1 MTKKTLK
8 TLQIL
13 TMNRRGLALLNP
25 YPNEQ
30 LPTILST
37 HIPHF
42 ILEKNMALLKTVDAK
57 LFQSEIPYKPMGK
70 YAHFLTVRITESYP
84 LFQTDSELN
93 KARVRA
99 GVKDKNTI
107 SRLSMFKR
115 KQSTP
120 ERLVGRELLRK
131 YEFMTAEE
139 CEYNV
144 SFAMDNP
151 DCIIYGFAIGDSGS
165 EKSKVVVDT
174 AFSITAFDESH
185 ETFTLNAPFENGTMA
200 SKGESGSKAGEV
212 TSRINQQD
220 HIRPQVFFPSIVT
233 LKDPT
238 EASFLYVFNN
248 ILRTRHYGAQT
259 TRTGRVRNELV
270 GVIFADGEITS
281 NLRWTQAIY
290 DQMKANNTL
299 KSSDPLDEDDVITS
313 AKSAIESLMNDEFIV
328 HTDFIG
334 DAFIPLINEVKSLT
348 NNEAGIKSI
357 LQKADI
363 EAKEYAGKHISKKK
377 TAAKTK

>member
-1 MTKKTLK
+1 M
-8 TLQIL
+8 
-13 TMNRRGLALLNP
+13 
-25 YPNEQ
+25 
-30 LPTILST
+30 S
-37 HIPHF
+37 F
-42 ILEKNMALLKTVDAK
+42 LKTVESK

-70 YAHFLTVRITESYP
+70 YVHFLTVRITESYP
-84 LFQTDSELN
+84 LFQTDGELN

-99 GVKDKNTI
+99 GVKDKTTI

-120 ERLVGRELLRK
+120 ERLVGRELLRN
-131 YEFMTAEE
+131 YGLMTAEE

-174 AFSITAFDESH
+174 AFSITAFDQSH
-185 ETFTLNAPFENGTMA
+185 ETFTLNAPYENGTMA
-200 SKGESGSKAGEV
+200 SKGENGSKPGEV

-220 HIRPQVFFPSIVT
+220 HIIPQVFFPSIVT

-259 TRTGRVRNELV
+259 TRTGRVRNELI
-270 GVIFADGEITS
+270 GVVFADGEITS

-290 DQMKANNTL
+290 DQMKAQNSINPP
-299 KSSDPLDEDDVITS
+299 DPLDENDVMTA
-313 AKSAIESLMNDEFIV
+313 AKSAIEALMADEFIV
-328 HTDFIG
+328 HNDFIG
-334 DAFIPLINEVKSLT
+334 DAFSPLLNEVKKLVGDET
-348 NNEAGIKSI
+348 GIKSV
-357 LQKADI
+357 LEKADA
-363 EAKEYAGKHISKKK
+363 EAKNYASKHISKKK
-377 TAAKTK
+377 TAAKAK

>member
-1 MTKKTLK
+1 M
-8 TLQIL
+8 
-13 TMNRRGLALLNP
+13 
-25 YPNEQ
+25 
-30 LPTILST
+30 S
-37 HIPHF
+37 F
-42 ILEKNMALLKTVDAK
+42 LKTVDAK
-57 LFQSEIPYKPMGK
+57 FFHTEIPYKPMGK
-70 YAHFLTVRITESYP
+70 YVHFLTVRVTESYP

-99 GVKDKNTI
+99 GIVDKTTI

-120 ERLVGRELLRK
+120 ERLVGRELLRN
-131 YEFMTAEE
+131 YGLMTAEE

-144 SFAMDNP
+144 KFAMNNP

-174 AFSITAFDESH
+174 AFSIKSFDESH

-200 SKGESGSKAGEV
+200 SKGENGSKVGEV

-220 HIRPQVFFPSIVT
+220 HIKPQVFFPSIVT

-259 TRTGRVRNELV
+259 TRTGRVRNELI
-270 GVIFADGEITS
+270 GIIFADGEIVS

-290 DQMKANNTL
+290 DQMKNNNTL
-299 KSSDPLDEDDVITS
+299 HSPDPLNEDEVFAAAKSSISALMEEEFLVHEDILDEKF
-313 AKSAIESLMNDEFIV
+313 AALLK
-328 HTDFIG
+328 
-334 DAFIPLINEVKSLT
+334 EVKAIT
-348 NNEAGIKSI
+348 ANEEELKK
-357 LQKADI
+357 LLKKADD
-363 EAKEYAGKHISKKK
+363 ESKAYAKAHIKGKDKDKDK
-377 TAAKTK
+377 DKVAAK

>member
-1 MTKKTLK
+1 
-8 TLQIL
+8 
-13 TMNRRGLALLNP
+13 
-25 YPNEQ
+25 
-30 LPTILST
+30 
-37 HIPHF
+37 
-42 ILEKNMALLKTVDAK
+42 MAILKTVESK
-57 LFQSEIPYKPMGK
+57 IFQAEIPYKPMGK
-70 YAHFLTVRITESYP
+70 YVHFLTIRITESYP
-84 LFQTDSELN
+84 LFQTDAELN

-99 GVKDKNTI
+99 GVKDKTTI

-120 ERLVGRELLRK
+120 ERLVGRELLRN
-131 YEFMTAEE
+131 YGLMTAEE

-144 SFAMDNP
+144 NFAMDNP

-185 ETFTLNAPFENGTMA
+185 ETFTLNAPYENGTMA
-200 SKGESGSKAGEV
+200 SKGENGSKPGEV

-259 TRTGRVRNELV
+259 TRTGRVRNELI
-270 GVIFADGEITS
+270 GVVFADGEITS
-281 NLRWTQAIY
+281 NLRWTQVIY
-290 DQMKANNTL
+290 DQMKSNNTL
-299 KSSDPLDEDDVITS
+299 NAPDPLDEDDVITA
-313 AKSAIESLMNDEFIV
+313 AKNAIEALMADEFIV
-328 HTDFIG
+328 HTDLIG
-334 DAFIPLINEVKSLT
+334 DAFVSLINEVKTLT
-348 NNEAGIKSI
+348 GSEKGIQSI
-357 LQKADI
+357 LQKADA
-363 EAKEYAGKHISKKK
+363 EAKAYAKKHISKKK
-377 TAAKTK
+377 TATKAGKE

>member
-1 MTKKTLK
+1 MTMLK
-8 TLQIL
+8 SI
-13 TMNRRGLALLNP
+13 
-25 YPNEQ
+25 
-30 LPTILST
+30 
-37 HIPHF
+37 
-42 ILEKNMALLKTVDAK
+42 DAAK
-57 LFQSEIPYKPMGK
+57 FFHTEIPYKPMGK
-70 YAHFLTVRITESYP
+70 YAHFLTIRITESYP
-84 LFQTDSELN
+84 LFQTDGELN

-99 GVKDKNTI
+99 GIQDKTPI

-120 ERLVGRELLRK
+120 ERLVGRELLRTYGLVK
-131 YEFMTAEE
+131 PED

-144 SFAMDNP
+144 AFGMDNP

-185 ETFTLNAPFENGTMA
+185 ETFTLNAPYENGTMA
-200 SKGESGSKAGEV
+200 SKGEAGSKPGEV

-220 HIRPQVFFPSIVT
+220 HIRPQTFFPSIVT

-270 GVIFADGEITS
+270 GVVFADGEIIS

-290 DQMKANNTL
+290 DVMQTQGTL
-299 KSSDPLDEDDVITS
+299 KTPDPLDEDDVIDA
-313 AKSAIESLMNDEFIV
+313 AKSTILTLLGEEFIV

-334 DAFIPLINEVKSLT
+334 DDFKPLLDEVKALT
-348 NNEAGIKSI
+348 GSEAGIQDI
-357 LQKADI
+357 LQQADR
-363 EAKEYAGKHISKKK
+363 EAKAYANKHISSKKK
-377 TAAKTK
+377 SAAK

>member
-1 MTKKTLK
+1 
-8 TLQIL
+8 
-13 TMNRRGLALLNP
+13 
-25 YPNEQ
+25 
-30 LPTILST
+30 
-37 HIPHF
+37 
-42 ILEKNMALLKTVDAK
+42 MALLKSIDSKVFHA
-57 LFQSEIPYKPMGK
+57 EIPYKPMGK
-70 YAHFLTVRITESYP
+70 YAHFLTVRVTESYP
-84 LFQTDSELN
+84 LFQTDGELN

-99 GVKDKNTI
+99 GIQDRNTI

-120 ERLVGRELLRK
+120 ERLVGRELLRTYDLVK
-131 YEFMTAEE
+131 PEE

-144 SFAMDNP
+144 EFGMDNP

-174 AFSITAFDESH
+174 AFSITAFDGSH
-185 ETFTLNAPFENGTMA
+185 ETFTLNAPYENGTMA
-200 SKGESGSKAGEV
+200 SKGEKDSKLGEV

-259 TRTGRVRNELV
+259 TRTGRVRNELI
-270 GVIFADGEITS
+270 GVVFADGEIVS

-290 DQMKANNTL
+290 DQMHADEL
-299 KSSDPLDEDDVITS
+299 FQAPDPLDENDVTQAATTTIRT
-313 AKSAIESLMNDEFIV
+313 LMGEEFIV

-334 DAFIPLINEVKSLT
+334 SDFQALLAEVKSLT
-348 NNEAGIKSI
+348 ASEAGMRSI
-357 LQKADI
+357 LKQADD
-363 EAKEYAGKHISKKK
+363 EAKAYASKHIGKK
-377 TAAKTK
+377 AKSGAR

>member
-1 MTKKTLK
+1 
-8 TLQIL
+8 
-13 TMNRRGLALLNP
+13 
-25 YPNEQ
+25 
-30 LPTILST
+30 
-37 HIPHF
+37 
-42 ILEKNMALLKTVDAK
+42 MALLKTVDSK
-57 LFQSEIPYKPMGK
+57 FFQSEIPYKPMGK
-70 YAHFLTVRITESYP
+70 YAHFLTIRITESYP
-84 LFQTDSELN
+84 LFQTDGELN
-93 KARVRA
+93 KARVKA
-99 GVKDKNTI
+99 GIKDKNTI

-131 YEFMTAEE
+131 YEFMKADE

-144 SFAMDNP
+144 AFAMDNP

-200 SKGESGSKAGEV
+200 SKGENGSKPGEV

-259 TRTGRVRNELV
+259 TRTGRVRNELI
-270 GVIFADGEITS
+270 GVVFADGEITS

-290 DQMKANNTL
+290 DQMKTNNTL
-299 KSSDPLDEDDVITS
+299 NPPDPLDEDDVIIA
-313 AKSAIESLMNDEFIV
+313 AKSTIAALMMRLHRYLMKLKLSLEARKEFSQFCKKLMQKLKLMPIS
-328 HTDFIG
+328 ISLKRKLLLKRG
-334 DAFIPLINEVKSLT
+334 KNNGIYLPLPIRTTRQPLLCNS
-348 NNEAGIKSI
+348 
-357 LQKADI
+357 
-363 EAKEYAGKHISKKK
+363 
-377 TAAKTK
+377 

>member
-1 MTKKTLK
+1 M
-8 TLQIL
+8 
-13 TMNRRGLALLNP
+13 
-25 YPNEQ
+25 
-30 LPTILST
+30 S
-37 HIPHF
+37 
-42 ILEKNMALLKTVDAK
+42 LLKTIDTTK
-57 LFQSEIPYKPMGK
+57 HFHTEIPYKPMGK
-70 YAHFLTVRITESYP
+70 YVHFLTLRITESYP
-84 LFQTDSELN
+84 LFQTDGELN

-99 GVKDKNTI
+99 GINNPNPI
-107 SRLSMFKR
+107 SRLSLFKR

-120 ERLVGRELLRK
+120 ERLVGRELLRQ
-131 YEFMTAEE
+131 YNLITAEE

-144 SFAMDNP
+144 NFAMNNP

-174 AFSITAFDESH
+174 AYSITPFDQSH
-185 ETFTLNAPFENGTMA
+185 ETFTLNAPYEHGTM
-200 SKGESGSKAGEV
+200 SKQGEV

-259 TRTGRVRNELV
+259 TRTGRVRNELL
-270 GVIFADGEITS
+270 GVVFADGEIVS

-290 DQMKANNTL
+290 DRLPKAVL
-299 KSSDPLDEDDVITS
+299 DSLDPLEEKQIQEE
-313 AKSAIESLMNDEFIV
+313 AINAIQALMEDEFIV

-334 DAFIPLINEVKSLT
+334 EQFTPLLEEVKALT
-348 NNEAGIKSI
+348 KTETGITSI
-357 LQKADI
+357 LQKADE
-363 EAKEYAGKHISKKK
+363 EAKAYFKKYIEKPKKSTSKK
-377 TAAKTK
+377 